1 VPHRPALG
9 VLDGNETLSDLAPLA
24 ETFERIGLGAAA
36 AEPWFASV
44 LRDGF
49 ALTVLGENPGF
60 ATLGKEDVRGRLR
73 ATGRGASAEEL
84 DAAAEEVIG
93 AFLELRPHPDVGP
106 GLRALAGAGVR
117 VVTLSNGSAA
127 VARRLLAEVD
137 DVVEAYLSVEDA
149 GVWKPAAGAYAW
161 ALDRCDAAAA
171 DALMVAV
178 HPWDLEGAHR
188 AGLRTAW
195 LDRRGTG
202 WPGTFTAPDHTAA
215 TMTDLA
221 AELVA

>member
-1 VPHRPALG
+1 VPPRPALV
-9 VLDGNETLSDLAPLA
+9 VLDVNETLSDLAPLA
-24 ETFERIGLGAAA
+24 GAFERIGLGAAA

-60 ATLGKEDVRGRLR
+60 AALGKDEVRGRLR
-73 ATGRGASAEEL
+73 ATGAGAAPEAL
-84 DAAAEEVIG
+84 DAAADEVIG
-93 AFLELRPHPDVGP
+93 AFLDLRPHPDVVP
-106 GLRALAGAGVR
+106 GLRTLAGAGIR
-117 VVTLSNGSAA
+117 VATLSNGSAA
-127 VARRLLAEVD
+127 VARRLLAGAD

-149 GVWKPAAGAYAW
+149 GVWKPAAAAYAW
-161 ALDRCDAAAA
+161 ALDRCGVAPA

-202 WPGTFTAPDHTAA
+202 WPGTFTAPDLTAT
-215 TMTDLA
+215 TMTGLA
-221 AELVA
+221 TELGA